1 MQSGVVCHHFENMH
15 EVAIIDVLAVV
26 QCNPR
31 IVAWG
36 TVCEVEGEV
45 LHTRDVGASNGL
57 EESASIFVCYL
68 IPLFLPKASSMVK
81 DAVKVE
87 RVFTL
92 SHHVSHGPS
101 Y

>member
-15 EVAIIDVLAVV
+15 EVGIIDVFAVR
-26 QCNPR
+26 QRNPG

-45 LHTRDVGASNGL
+45 LDMRDVGASNGV
-57 EESASIFVCYL
+57 EESASILVCYFS
-68 IPLFLPKASSMVK
+68 PLFLPKASSMVK